1 MNTAL
6 IPSYLAYFGSGLVL
20 VALFMFIYERI
31 TPYRELHLMREGNV
45 AAALSFGGAM
55 LGFALTFVS
64 SAMHAASVPQFV
76 LWACIGG
83 LTQILAYILAAV
95 VIRRVKDHIING
107 NVAVGLGMFFTSV
120 TVGALNAAALS

>member
-6 IPSYLAYFGSGLVL
+6 IPSYLAYFGSGLGL

-55 LGFALTFVS
+55 LGFTLTFVS
-64 SAMHAASVPQFV
+64 SAMHAASIPQFV

-83 LTQILAYILAAV
+83 LSQIIAYGLACT

-107 NVAVGLGMFFTSV
+107 NVAVGMGMFFTSV
-120 TVGALNAAALS
+120 CVGALNAAALS